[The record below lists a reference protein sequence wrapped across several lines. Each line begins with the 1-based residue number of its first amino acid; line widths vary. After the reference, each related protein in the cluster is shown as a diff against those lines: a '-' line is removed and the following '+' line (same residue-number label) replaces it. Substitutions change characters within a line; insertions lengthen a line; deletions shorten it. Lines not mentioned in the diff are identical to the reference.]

1 MKHHLHVLGVLLCML
16 MLIIP
21 VMSETVFS
29 PEDLSDN
36 PYFAPV
42 NPDFVTYLAE
52 RQNLRRDYPVES
64 TGVLGLI
71 PSSVDLSF
79 TRGSRIERFSNT
91 ITGNQRYEDLLST
104 VSSQISPSDT
114 TVVQAL
120 PGRFDLRTMGKT
132 SRVQDQGQC
141 GSCWAFSSLA
151 SLESVLLP
159 EAWDFSENN
168 MRNTHGYDLSSCQGG
183 NAMMATAYL
192 ARWSGALTEVS
203 DPYTTLS
210 RSPSAVT
217 SPNTAAVKHVQQV
230 LFIPGRSGSLDNENI
245 KRALVEKGAIYST
258 IRWEDSSYRSNSA
271 SFYYSGSS
279 RANHAIT
286 IVGWD
291 DTYDR
296 TKFRSI
302 PPGNGAFIV
311 KNSWGP
317 VWGEN
322 GYFYVSYYDSVI
334 GKDNALF
341 TAEDPGT
348 YDTVYQYD
356 PLGWVSSYGEN
367 SDTAFFAN
375 IFTAKSEE
383 DLVAASFYTAAP
395 GSTYQIWVYTGV
407 QNTPVAGSA
416 RSTQSGTIEVPG
428 YHTIPLTSSVHLK
441 KGDRF
446 SIVVRLNTPGNKYPV
461 PVEYPIS
468 GFSSG
473 ARAGRGESFVS
484 GSGTSWTDL
493 STAYQNANVC
503 LKAFTRSSTGTPLA
517 TPTPTPTPTSP
528 TATPTPTPSTPASDT
543 KPPVVSITSPRSIS
557 TVTPGTSLSITWSSS
572 DDRGIAGVDIAY
584 SGNRGQSWETTARG
598 LSASGTYPLQI
609 PADASG
615 TLMIRVTARDIS
627 GNEAS
632 ATRTCIVRSS
642 DFSRSFVRTVNT
654 DGALP
659 SSTHPLQVPV
669 ITPDTRAPVIT
680 LLHPPAY
687 LHLTAGDQIP
697 VTWTSSDDRS
707 VSGVEI
713 AYSTDGG
720 VSWETT
726 VWALSAS
733 GTYPLQVPADASGA
747 FMIRVTARDTSGNEA
762 SVMRRCMI
770 RSSSSL
776 SQTVQAGDI
785 AVGETDA
792 YVPAPTRNIPA
803 FTVPTVTLHTFDSRM
818 AAFLEQ

>member
-1 MKHHLHVLGVLLCML
+1 MKHHLHILGVLLCVLML
-16 MLIIP
+16 MVP
-21 VMSETVFS
+21 VMSDAVLS
-29 PEDLSDN
+29 SDDLPDN
-36 PYFAPV
+36 PNFAPV
-42 NPDFVTYLAE
+42 NPDFATYLTE
-52 RQNLRRDYPVES
+52 RQHLRFDDGIES
-64 TGVLGLI
+64 TGVLGLV

-79 TRGSRIERFSNT
+79 TRGSRIEQFSNT
-91 ITGNQRYEDLLST
+91 ITGYQRYENVLST
-104 VSSQISPSDT
+104 VTSQISHSDT

-159 EAWDFSENN
+159 ESWDFSENN

-183 NAMMATAYL
+183 NSLMATAYL
-192 ARWSGALTEVS
+192 ARWSGALTEAS
-203 DPYTTLS
+203 DPYTTVS
-210 RSPSAVT
+210 RSATTVT

-245 KRALVEKGAIYST
+245 KRALVEKGAVYST
-258 IRWEDSSYRSNSA
+258 IRWEDSSYRSTYA

-291 DTYDR
+291 DNYDR

-302 PPGNGAFIV
+302 PQGNGAFIV

-317 VWGEN
+317 EWGEN

-395 GSTYQIWVYTGV
+395 GSTYQIWIYTGV

-428 YHTIPLTSSVHLK
+428 YHTIPLTTPVHLK

-503 LKAFTRSSTGTPLA
+503 LKAFTRSSTGTPYA

-528 TATPTPTPSTPASDT
+528 TVTPTPTPSTPASDT
-543 KPPVVSITSPRSIS
+543 KPPVVSIISPRSIS

-632 ATRTCIVRSS
+632 ATRTCIVRTSYFSS
-642 DFSRSFVRTVNT
+642 SLVRSAPT
-654 DGALP
+654 DDTPTPPDHTSL
-659 SSTHPLQVPV
+659 VPGS
-669 ITPDTRAPVIT
+669 IPDTRAPLMT

-687 LHLTAGDQIP
+687 LQLTAGDRIP
-697 VTWTSSDDRS
+697 VTWRASDDRS
-707 VSGVEI
+707 VGGVDI

-720 VSWETT
+720 VSWET
-726 VWALSAS
+726 AGRDLAAI
-733 GTYPLQVPADASGA
+733 GTYSLLVPADASGT
-747 FMIRVTARDTSGNEA
+747 FMIRVTGRDPSGNEA
-762 SVMRRCMI
+762 SVMRSWMI

-776 SQTVQAGDI
+776 SQTVQAGGI

-792 YVPAPTRNIPA
+792 YVPASPRNFPA
-803 FTVPTVTLHTFDSRM
+803 FTVPTVTPHTFDSRM

>member
-1 MKHHLHVLGVLLCML
+1 
-16 MLIIP
+16 
-21 VMSETVFS
+21 
-29 PEDLSDN
+29 
-36 PYFAPV
+36 
-42 NPDFVTYLAE
+42 
-52 RQNLRRDYPVES
+52 
-64 TGVLGLI
+64 
-71 PSSVDLSF
+71 
-79 TRGSRIERFSNT
+79 
-91 ITGNQRYEDLLST
+91 
-104 VSSQISPSDT
+104 
-114 TVVQAL
+114 
-120 PGRFDLRTMGKT
+120 
-132 SRVQDQGQC
+132 
-141 GSCWAFSSLA
+141 
-151 SLESVLLP
+151 
-159 EAWDFSENN
+159 
-168 MRNTHGYDLSSCQGG
+168 
-183 NAMMATAYL
+183 MATAYL
-192 ARWSGALTEVS
+192 ARWSGALTEAS
-203 DPYTTLS
+203 DPYTTVS
-210 RSPSAVT
+210 RSATTVT

-245 KRALVEKGAIYST
+245 KRALVEKGAVYST
-258 IRWEDSSYRSNSA
+258 IRWEDSSYRSTYA

-291 DTYDR
+291 DNYDR

-302 PPGNGAFIV
+302 PQGNGAFIV

-317 VWGEN
+317 EWGEN

-395 GSTYQIWVYTGV
+395 GSTYQIWIYTGV

-428 YHTIPLTSSVHLK
+428 YHTIPLTTPVHLK

-503 LKAFTRSSTGTPLA
+503 LKAFTRSSTGTPYA

-528 TATPTPTPSTPASDT
+528 TVTPTPTPSTPASDT
-543 KPPVVSITSPRSIS
+543 KPPVVSIISPRSIS

-632 ATRTCIVRSS
+632 ATRTCIVRTSYFSS
-642 DFSRSFVRTVNT
+642 SLVRSAPT
-654 DGALP
+654 DDTPTPPDHTSL
-659 SSTHPLQVPV
+659 VPGS
-669 ITPDTRAPVIT
+669 TPDTRAPLMT

-687 LHLTAGDQIP
+687 LQLTAGDRIP
-697 VTWTSSDDRS
+697 VTWRASDDRS
-707 VSGVEI
+707 VGGVDI

-720 VSWETT
+720 VSWET
-726 VWALSAS
+726 AGRDLAAI
-733 GTYPLQVPADASGA
+733 GTYSLLVPADASGT
-747 FMIRVTARDTSGNEA
+747 FMIRVTGRDPSGNEA
-762 SVMRRCMI
+762 SVMRSWMI

-776 SQTVQAGDI
+776 SQTVQAGGI

-792 YVPAPTRNIPA
+792 YVPASPRNFPA
-803 FTVPTVTLHTFDSRM
+803 FTVPTVTPHTFDSRM